1 MFQIQNAYVQLH
13 VYMVFLYLYN
23 LPPLHLDDFVHL
35 ISHFQIVHFCTPMH
49 HIHSY
54 NKNLL
59 FLYKQFYRP
68 MMKVV
73 LYLVKNPRLNEHRM
87 ILTIVQ
93 LKHCNLLQEYPDNG
107 H

>member
-1 MFQIQNAYVQLH
+1 
-13 VYMVFLYLYN
+13 
-23 LPPLHLDDFVHL
+23 
-35 ISHFQIVHFCTPMH
+35 
-49 HIHSY
+49 
-54 NKNLL
+54 
-59 FLYKQFYRP
+59 

-73 LYLVKNPRLNEHRM
+73 LYLVKNLRLNEHRM